1 MDRVIHRTRNV
12 VTTLILGLM
21 CTTSGFILITMEDGL
36 DARLIGVV
44 FLVGGA
50 WTLIRAGFV
59 GVTISDRGVVVRNLW
74 RTYRLPWSE
83 VDSIDPPGE

>member
-1 MDRVIHRTRNV
+1 MHIV
-12 VTTLILGLM
+12 
-21 CTTSGFILITMEDGL
+21 SGFLAITMVAGW

-44 FLVGGA
+44 CLVGGA
-50 WTLIRAGFV
+50 WTSVRAWVV